1 MNLRGLLICFWS
13 MWAGFFYPRL
23 NAASSCVAGDRAMA
37 DFRFPAV
44 IKGYS
49 WFVGKRIDLIDAWSF
64 RSGQWSQ
71 VPIQIDEVNFEG
83 NYVLEEGLPYT
94 KDTDDRIY
102 DENDEF
108 SIKGKSLGDS
118 FDKKKIPKFIV
129 ERYKDYNR
137 IDFCGEKNGY
147 LGSILVAVRA
157 TKSPGIPFVPLFN
170 KAAGSVE
177 TSKYKYTFRRQQPML
192 MGDVLLKTEQGIRPV
207 FAGSSFVMPLVPKI
221 FIFPSIYFGEQDFT
235 SEIECWRSGSVRSIV
250 AVGSRLRKFFK
261 LLDLHLFSE
270 LVFYEDYFQIPT
282 KIEFVFDPSTFLD
295 RGSGLSY
302 VLKYPTG
309 GEWTLTT
316 NLEPLPKDGPIKGD
330 LKQTAFEQSPRGSY
344 LVRGSN
350 GSGSFMANVRVDQKA
365 LKLVPPPYLALEN
378 DFKDDDL
385 GKGWPWLKKS
395 NGSIAVF
402 IDISGVKR
410 GMYDF
415 ALDVALSNQAHD
427 EFTDFQAV
435 SAIWHDST
443 EF

>member
-1 MNLRGLLICFWS
+1 
-13 MWAGFFYPRL
+13 
-23 NAASSCVAGDRAMA
+23 
-37 DFRFPAV
+37 
-44 IKGYS
+44 
-49 WFVGKRIDLIDAWSF
+49 
-64 RSGQWSQ
+64 
-71 VPIQIDEVNFEG
+71 
-83 NYVLEEGLPYT
+83 
-94 KDTDDRIY
+94 
-102 DENDEF
+102 
-108 SIKGKSLGDS
+108 
-118 FDKKKIPKFIV
+118 
-129 ERYKDYNR
+129 
-137 IDFCGEKNGY
+137 
-147 LGSILVAVRA
+147 
-157 TKSPGIPFVPLFN
+157 
-170 KAAGSVE
+170 
-177 TSKYKYTFRRQQPML
+177 
-192 MGDVLLKTEQGIRPV
+192 
-207 FAGSSFVMPLVPKI
+207 
-221 FIFPSIYFGEQDFT
+221 
-235 SEIECWRSGSVRSIV
+235 
-250 AVGSRLRKFFK
+250 
-261 LLDLHLFSE
+261 LFSE